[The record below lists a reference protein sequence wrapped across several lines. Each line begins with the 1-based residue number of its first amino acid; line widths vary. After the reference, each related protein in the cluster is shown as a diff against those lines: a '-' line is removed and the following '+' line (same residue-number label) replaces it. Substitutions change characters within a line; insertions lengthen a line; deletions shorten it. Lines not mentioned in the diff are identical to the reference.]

1 MKLRISSSKLT
12 AFRKDITRFAP
23 AWALYLIGGLLVM
36 LTVTGSS
43 RADSAANALAAT
55 TAPLAI
61 VNIVYAGLCAQL
73 LFGDLFNARLCNAVH
88 SLPMRREHWF
98 LSHVIA
104 GLCYS
109 LVPNLIGVICMLPNL
124 GEFWYVGFL
133 WLLGM
138 ELHYLFFFGLGVF
151 SVFCTGNRFAMAAV
165 YAILNFASLIV
176 YWFVMTIYEPMLY
189 GVKITEDIFFQLCPV
204 AWLVSEPELIRFEF
218 VKGLGGYHDSIW
230 EYRGLGE
237 GWGYLAVIA
246 VIGVA
251 LMGAALLMYRRRK
264 LESAGDFIAVK
275 PLAPIFSVVFTLC
288 AGAVFS
294 LFAELV
300 GIGMLP
306 FLIIG
311 MVVGFFTGQ
320 MLLSRTVKVFKKKAF
335 LGLIL
340 IALAMGLSIFLTKI
354 DAFGIV
360 RYVPEAEQVAMVQ
373 VDAGSDISKYS
384 NRYLELTEQ
393 ADIEKILQA
402 HEDCIENRDQTYNYY
417 TTMIFQYTLKNGRT
431 VSRVYRVGI
440 NSEAGK
446 ILSSFYNKPEA
457 VLGYTDWAKY
467 LDSVEDV
474 FIEGN
479 SIRELMG
486 KEEVCRLLEAI
497 KADCEAGDLDQI
509 FGWYHY
515 GKYDYVDVGIE
526 IKTVGDYRYLSVFK
540 NSENTIAW
548 LKTYQ
553 AWIKERGGTTVM
565 DDIFG

>member
-1 MKLRISSSKLT
+1 MKSRISSSKLT

-23 AWALYLIGGLLVM
+23 AWGLYLIGGLLVM

-43 RADSAANALAAT
+43 RADLAACFLADSA
-55 TAPLAI
+55 APLAI

-73 LFGDLFNARLCNAVH
+73 LFGDLFNTRLCNAVH
-88 SLPMRREHWF
+88 SLPLRREHWF

-176 YWFVMTIYEPMLY
+176 YWFVATIYEPMLY
-189 GVKITEDIFFQLCPV
+189 GVKISENIFIELCPV
-204 AWLVSEPELIRFEF
+204 AWLVSDPELIIFESGESYQ
-218 VKGLGGYHDSIW
+218 KGLY
-230 EYRGLGE
+230 YTYQGLGE

-246 VIGVA
+246 A
-251 LMGAALLMYRRRK
+251 LGAALIGVSLLLYRRRK
-264 LESAGDFIAVK
+264 LESAGDFIAVR

-288 AGAVFS
+288 VGAVFS
-294 LFAELV
+294 LFAEVV

-320 MLLSRTVKVFKKKAF
+320 MLLSRTVKVFHKKAF

-340 IALAMGLSIFLTKI
+340 IALAMGLSILLTKL
-354 DAFGIV
+354 DVFGVV

-373 VDAGSDISKYS
+373 VDTGSDISRYS
-384 NRYLELTEQ
+384 DRYLELTDP
-393 ADIEKILQA
+393 ADMEKILQA
-402 HEDCIENRDQTYNYY
+402 HEDCIENRNGNPNYY
-417 TTMIFQYTLKNGRT
+417 TTMIFRYTLKDGRI
-431 VSRVYRVGI
+431 VSRVYEVGR

-446 ILSSFYNKPEA
+446 ILAGFYNKPEA
-457 VLGYTDWAKY
+457 VLGYTDWEEY
-467 LDSVEDV
+467 LDCVEDV

-479 SIRELMG
+479 SGRELMG
-486 KEEVCRLLEAI
+486 KDEILGLLEAI
-497 KADCEAGDLDQI
+497 KADCEEGNMDQI
-509 FGWYHY
+509 FGRYY
-515 GKYDYVDVGIE
+515 DEKYDYLGVYIE
-526 IKTVGDYRYLSVFK
+526 IQTADDYRFLSVYQ
-540 NSENTIAW
+540 NCENIIAW
-548 LKTYQ
+548 LRNYYE
-553 AWIKERGGTTVM
+553 AVKEKGGSTTL